1 MDKKQIF
8 THVVLLLFLAL
19 AVFEL
24 VYIPLFGVKPGMA
37 EEVPFWQMPP
47 RVILL
52 HSVYLISP
60 VLVRPV
66 DLLLFWGVG
75 WGVVLGFRQVCVRN
89 VLAHPERNRIHAYIR
104 DHPGI
109 HFRELER
116 QTGIN
121 RGTLSYHLDMLGQT
135 GRILAVPCSGY
146 TRYFENGGKYS
157 CREQQILASCNND
170 RQRSILLL
178 LLESSRTVPELKEL
192 LHLSGPSVSWHM
204 KRLCHDRIVMVRQA
218 GRTGRYALEPEVRIF
233 LQEKAALVR

>member
-1 MDKKQIF
+1 MDKKQIL
-8 THVVLLLFLAL
+8 TYAALLFFVAL
-19 AVFEL
+19 VVFEL
-24 VYIPLFGVKPGMA
+24 VYIPLFGVKPGTA
-37 EEVPFWQMPP
+37 EAVPFWQLPP
-47 RVILL
+47 KVILL
-52 HSVYLISP
+52 HSVYLVSP
-60 VLVRPV
+60 MLVKPI

-75 WGVVLGFRQVCVRN
+75 CGIWLGFRQVSIKN
-89 VLAHPERNRIHAYIR
+89 VLAHPERSRIYAFIR

-121 RGTLSYHLDMLGQT
+121 RGTLSYHLEMLGQT

-157 CREQQILASCNND
+157 CREQQILASYSND

-192 LHLSGPSVSWHM
+192 LHLSGPSVVWHM
-204 KRLCHDRIVMVRQA
+204 KRLCRDRMVMVRQA
-218 GRTGRYALEPEVRIF
+218 GRSGSYALDPEVRTF
-233 LQEKAALVR
+233 LQEKAALIP